1 MAPGRG
7 APPLHPRWRV
17 IERRAL
23 RWAPPCAMETPRHG
37 LIVPTVPAQPRYGE
51 YFSRRAHRKRRRA
64 RCQLLPAQRVG
75 PVFPGEVGA
84 AGGRVPSASEAPNC
98 CAPLVDEDAFVAGT
112 EEYAQLGVA
121 LVEVMPLVP
130 DPASPVARLG
140 ERVVPA
146 LRDL

>member
-1 MAPGRG
+1 M
-7 APPLHPRWRV
+7 
-17 IERRAL
+17 
-23 RWAPPCAMETPRHG
+23 
-37 LIVPTVPAQPRYGE
+37 
-51 YFSRRAHRKRRRA
+51 
-64 RCQLLPAQRVG
+64 
-75 PVFPGEVGA
+75 
-84 AGGRVPSASEAPNC
+84 
-98 CAPLVDEDAFVAGT
+98 AGT